1 MSRKKLTKMTRI
13 KQKSLD
19 FSVET
24 ALLFSTIIKR
34 WCQPLGLHT
43 RSLTNRFVCNF
54 LSSSAGFNLCSCFFP
69 AHPCLPLS
77 LPTFSGPDLH
87 TTYRRYPVNF
97 LTSAVFAP
105 FRSLQFWIL
114 TTQPLLLPFPL
125 FLPPPHSGLRSAPP
139 SLSLLRSSP
148 FRPAWFPVPS
158 FRVVVPYHAGD
169 PHRA

>member
-1 MSRKKLTKMTRI
+1 MIDLKS

-24 ALLFSTIIKR
+24 ALLFISTIIKR

-43 RSLTNRFVCNF
+43 RSLTNSFVCNF

-77 LPTFSGPDLH
+77 FPASLGLPFHGLAPLPF
-87 TTYRRYPVNF
+87 RF

-114 TTQPLLLPFPL
+114 TTQPLL
-125 FLPPPHSGLRSAPP
+125 FLSLIFLSPPHSGFHSAPL

-148 FRPAWFPVPS
+148 FSPA
-158 FRVVVPYHAGD
+158 
-169 PHRA
+169 